1 MATQPTVP
9 ANVAAALRYGPST
22 QSALRRSQ
30 YLTQALQQMQAEGGQ
45 NIQSPL
51 ELGAKLL
58 ATAIL
63 RRQSDKADAAAT
75 SALKTDQDN
84 ETASLVGALRGFKPQ
99 AAQPAPPAAPAQP
112 VQTPQAQPV
121 ALPSA
126 QPAPP
131 PVSQLTLNPDID
143 KLVRTV
149 WGEARGEDPTGQMG
163 VANVIINRSRKSGK
177 PVGDVVLEPNQF
189 EPWSNPKT
197 RAQLEALTPDSADYQ
212 QILANIAPALQGQD
226 VTGGADHFYSPTAQA
241 AAGRPPPK
249 WDNGS
254 GVDYGRHRFFNL
266 GYGGQG
272 AHQRQAPADFFQAE
286 AQPLQPPT
294 QVAMNGQIDPAML
307 QASVP
312 AGPSG
317 GGNAPAAASPSQAAG
332 APAWPNWTPTPD
344 QINYVESL
352 LRDPRTHDQGVAE
365 ARKLQAKMA
374 EPAEAE
380 ITNINGV
387 PFYVSKTP
395 GQAGQPVMIPI
406 PQQAMTQTISA
417 QEAGLPFAQQGLYV
431 QKDPFGNLKEAP
443 GAPPQ
448 GYNAGPEGYAPVRGG
463 PADPTRPQLPSAGYQ
478 YTQSGQQ
485 APIKGGPADPTS
497 GQNLISGEGA
507 LRKEYE
513 VQALAPYIA
522 ARNGYEKVLSA
533 ANDNS
538 GASDIALIF
547 GFMKTL
553 DPTSTVRE
561 GEFSTAQNSGSIDQT
576 VQNLYNR
583 VLKGERLTPQQRQQF
598 AATAGSQFGV
608 AQQRFEQANNR
619 YGEISQAYGFA
630 PSRILQTFPS
640 LDRPSNRPPAPNPA
654 IVATPGTRA
663 AAIAEARKRGLIK

>member
-30 YLTQALQQMQAEGGQ
+30 YLTQALQQMQETGGQ

-63 RRQSDKADAAAT
+63 RRQSDKADARALT
-75 SALKTDQDN
+75 ALKTDQDN
-84 ETASLVGALRGFKPQ
+84 ETASLVSALRGVKPQ
-99 AAQPAPPAAPAQP
+99 AQAQPAPEPVAQP
-112 VQTPQAQPV
+112 PAMPQAQPV

-126 QPAPP
+126 APTPP
-131 PVSQLTLNPDID
+131 PVGQLTLNPDID

-149 WGEARGEDPTGQMG
+149 WGEARGEDPTGQLG

-177 PVGDVVLEPNQF
+177 PIGDVVLEPNQF

-197 RAQLEALTPDSADYQ
+197 RAQLEGLTPDSSDYQ
-212 QILANIAPALQGQD
+212 RILANIAPALQGQD

-241 AAGRPPPK
+241 AAGRAPPK
-249 WDNGS
+249 WDDGS

-272 AHQRQAPADFFQAE
+272 AHQRQSPAEFFQPE
-286 AQPLQPPT
+286 AQPLQPPV
-294 QVAMNGQIDPAML
+294 QVASNGQVDPSML
-307 QASVP
+307 QPSAAV
-312 AGPSG
+312 GPSG
-317 GGNAPAAASPSQAAG
+317 GGTAPAAASPPQAAG
-332 APAWPNWTPTPD
+332 ANPWPNWTPTQD
-344 QINYVESL
+344 QISYVEGL

-374 EPAEAE
+374 EPAEAQ
-380 ITNINGV
+380 IVQMNGV
-387 PFYVSKTP
+387 SYYVSKTP
-395 GQAGQPVMIPI
+395 GQGGQPVAIPV
-406 PQQAMTQTISA
+406 PREAMTQTVTA
-417 QEAGLPFAQQGLYV
+417 QDAGLPLAPQGAYV
-431 QKDPFGNLKEAP
+431 QRDPFGNLKEAP
-443 GAPPQ
+443 FAPPE
-448 GYNAGPEGYAPVRGG
+448 GYNAGPNGYAPIRGG

-478 YTQSGQQ
+478 YTESGQQ
-485 APIKGGPADPTS
+485 APIRGGPADPAS

-513 VQALAPYIA
+513 AQALGPYIA

-583 VLKGERLTPQQRQQF
+583 VLKGERLTPAQRQQF

-619 YGEISQAYGFA
+619 YGEISQAYGFS

-640 LDRPSNRPPAPNPA
+640 LEGPGNRPPAPNPA